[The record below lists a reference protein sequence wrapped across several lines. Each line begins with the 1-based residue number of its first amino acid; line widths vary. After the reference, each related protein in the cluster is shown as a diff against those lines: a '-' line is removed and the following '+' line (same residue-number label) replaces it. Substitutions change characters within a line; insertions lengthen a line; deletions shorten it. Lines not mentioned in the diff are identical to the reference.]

1 MAKNP
6 STAAVSI
13 PKPDTFDL
21 DQFTVTESIASVQ
34 RMPMAL
40 PVKKLSDVG
49 DFVRLHP
56 DDRPPKDGG
65 YWSEPLAF
73 VDVPVKG
80 QAKKTRHLIR
90 PDLAAKDLPAK
101 LVKYCRLALGVDPEG
116 KHFLC
121 EVPCENLDNI
131 WNSSNLE
138 ACKLAKTQWIRADS
152 QNKDGLEGYQHSL
165 PRSERR
171 FKEPEWTTQPMA
183 EIIGTAYT
191 GRTIITTEHP
201 ALLRLIGAEQPQ

>member
-80 QAKKTRHLIR
+80 QTRKTRHLIR
-90 PDLAAKDLPAK
+90 PDLAAKHLPAK

-131 WNSSNLE
+131 WNKSNLE
-138 ACKLAKTQWIRADS
+138 ACEIAKTQWIRADS
-152 QNKDGLEGYQHSL
+152 QNKDGLEGYQHSFPL
-165 PRSERR
+165 STRR

-191 GRTIITTEHP
+191 GRAIIIADHP

>member
-73 VDVPVKG
+73 VDVPIKG
-80 QAKKTRHLIR
+80 QTKRMRHLIR
-90 PDLAAKDLPAK
+90 PDLAAKYLPAK

-116 KHFLC
+116 KQFLC

-131 WNSSNLE
+131 WNKSNLE
-138 ACKLAKTQWIRADS
+138 ACEIAKTQWIRADS
-152 QNKDGLEGYQHSL
+152 QNKDGLEGYQHSFPL
-165 PRSERR
+165 STRR

-191 GRTIITTEHP
+191 DRAIISAEHP